1 MTAAR
6 RMTLPRPAL
15 AAALAAALWLPATAG
30 IAQQAAADQGSA
42 EHGGVP
48 VPPAGTPPVPFTP
61 VQAELFNYPG
71 SLSNAWADFDND
83 GDLDLA
89 VSTKAGEVRLYRNDG
104 GTFTSIGEAAG
115 LPMAAHELRGLSWG
129 DYDGD
134 GWLDLLGGATDPKQP
149 TLVFRNLGNGRFEEV
164 GAAIGLGFSGR
175 SARQTSWVDI
185 DGDGD
190 LDLYA
195 ADRIGP
201 NRVLLNTGGS
211 FAQAHAD
218 EGVSDARATVGACW
232 FDYNQDGR
240 LDLFL
245 ANQSGDT
252 DALWRNDGGSFTDV
266 AAEAGVANAGRSKSE
281 GGVGCAVGD
290 YDNDGLLDLF
300 VPNYGAN
307 RLYRNKGDGTF
318 EDVSVQTGVSFVNH
332 SVGAAWGD
340 YDNDGWLDLSL
351 MAYEGPPGEQVP
363 TNALLHSEPDGAGG
377 RRFVNVLARDSVVN
391 AGDHGVQWVDFDRD
405 GLLDLSLTDGYG
417 PTGGHPVFRNT
428 LGADVARRSLAVLVL
443 DAHGHFT
450 KVGSEAR
457 LRDAAGTVI
466 ATRQVGSG
474 DGYNTQSA
482 LPVHFGLAELA
493 PVTVE
498 VTFLTGGVRK
508 AVTLED
514 VDPAAYAGKALVVR
528 EPAP

>member
-1 MTAAR
+1 MPASRVALSR
-6 RMTLPRPAL
+6 LAL
-15 AAALAAALWLPATAG
+15 AAALLLAGPAVG
-30 IAQQAAADQGSA
+30 QEGG

-48 VPPAGTPPVPFTP
+48 LPAAGTPPVPFAP
-61 VQAELFNYPG
+61 VQANLFNYPG
-71 SLSNAWADFDND
+71 SLSNAWGDFDND

-89 VSTKAGEVRLYRNDG
+89 VSTKAGEVRLYRNDA

-115 LPMAAHELRGLSWG
+115 LPLKAHELRGLSWG

-134 GWLDLLGGATDPKQP
+134 GLLDLLGGATDPKQP
-149 TLVFRNLGNGRFEEV
+149 TLVFRNGGDGRFAEV
-164 GAAIGLGFSGR
+164 SADIGLNFAGR

-185 DGDGD
+185 DNDGD

-201 NRVLLNTGGS
+201 NRVMMNNGGS
-211 FAQAHAD
+211 FTQARAG
-218 EGVSDARATVGACW
+218 EGISDTRATVGACW
-232 FDYNQDGR
+232 FDFDTDGD

-252 DALWRNDGGSFTDV
+252 DALWRNDGDTFVDV
-266 AAEAGVANAGRSKSE
+266 AAAAGVASPGRSKAA
-281 GGVGCAVGD
+281 GGVGCAIGD
-290 YDNDGLLDLF
+290 YDNDGRLDLF
-300 VPNYGAN
+300 VPSYGAN
-307 RLYRNKGDGTF
+307 GLYRNKGDGTF
-318 EDVSVQTGVSFVNH
+318 EDVSAKTGVSFVNH

-351 MAYEGPPGEQVP
+351 MAYEGPAGEQVP
-363 TNALLHSEPDGAGG
+363 TNALLHSESDGAGG

-391 AGDHGVQWVDFDRD
+391 AGDHGVQWVDYDGD

-428 LGADVARRSLAVLVL
+428 LGVDVGRRSLSVLVL
-443 DAHGHFT
+443 DAQGRFT
-450 KVGSEAR
+450 RVGAEVR
-457 LRDAAGTVI
+457 LRDAGGTVI

-482 LPVHFGLAELA
+482 LPAHFGLASMA
-493 PVTVE
+493 PVSVE
-498 VTFLTGGVRK
+498 VTFLTPGGRRPV
-508 AVTLED
+508 VQEN
-514 VDPAAYAGKALVVR
+514 VDPAAYAGKALIVR
-528 EPAP
+528 EPAG